1 MSTKIAVI
9 IGDYSSGWSDAW
21 IVQEPTK
28 INDIGQLRNDR
39 DAVRQVMCQA
49 LAIVVRVVESNE
61 KINPVPHDAPC
72 CDGFK
77 AWVRGQLTEDLKYC
91 GLCATAIT
99 PERRKAFTVEQ
110 P

>member
-9 IGDYSSGWSDAW
+9 IGDYSNGWSDAW

-28 INDIGQLRNDR
+28 INEIGQLRNDR
-39 DAVRQVMCQA
+39 EAVMRIMCDA
-49 LAIVVRVVESNE
+49 LASVIYAVESNE

-72 CDGFK
+72 CEGFK
-77 AWVRGQLTEDLKYC
+77 AWVMGQLTEDLRYC

-99 PERRKAFTVEQ
+99 PERRKAFAEQ
-110 P
+110 QP